1 MSENN
6 KIDVS
11 RRRVLAIGGIAGAA
25 VIAGATPMVL
35 AGVDKHVPTWDLQT
49 DIVVVGSGAAACSA
63 AVTAV
68 DLGSKVMMLEKAP
81 ILGGTTRRSG
91 GVAWIPNNF
100 SLRAQGIDDNEQDCM
115 RYMCRYAYPQRY
127 RADSSNLGLEPLEYQ
142 RLLAFYRN
150 AGPAVDRFNAL
161 KATHFIRFD
170 LPGGIGPSP
179 DYSPRLSENK
189 VPRGR
194 SVWPDPTINGGR
206 GSSIVD
212 NMAAWLEQHGASL
225 LTEHQVVGLI
235 QDEGRVIGV
244 EVEHQGR
251 RLRVKARKGVIFGS
265 GGYAHNRELTT
276 RYQQGLL
283 YGACAAAGSTGDLV
297 QMASSVGA
305 RLGDMQTAWRSQV
318 VLEEALENPNLGTA
332 VNVPPGD
339 AMILVNKYGRR
350 VVNEKRNY
358 NDRTKVHFIWDPSN
372 VEYTNQFLFM
382 VFDQRAIDVFG
393 GNYPFPN
400 DVRESPYLISA
411 GSFEE
416 LAKNVQARLDSLK
429 QKIPAITLASDFI
442 ENLKGSVERFSESAR
457 KGIDAEFHR
466 GSDPAETDW
475 LAYFSRPRKGLEAE
489 ARKMPNATLYPFTVQ
504 GPYYA
509 IIIAPGALDTNSGPQ
524 VDSSAQVLGAD
535 GQPIPGLYGAGN
547 CIASPSHNAYFGAGG
562 TIGPALAFGY
572 IAARAASAQ
581 KGVA

>member
-1 MSENN
+1 MSDNN

-11 RRRVLAIGGIAGAA
+11 RRHVLAMGGIAGAV
-25 VIAGATPMVL
+25 VIAGAAPMAL
-35 AGVDKHVPTWDLQT
+35 AAAEKQEPTWDLQT

-63 AVTAV
+63 AVTSV
-68 DLGSKVMMLEKAP
+68 DLGSKVILLEKAP

-100 SLRAQGIDDNEQDCM
+100 SLREQGIDDKEQDCM

-127 RADSSNLGLEPLEYQ
+127 RPDSPNLGLELLEYQ

-150 AGPAVDRFNAL
+150 AGPAIDRFNEL
-161 KATHFIRFD
+161 KATHFIPFE
-170 LPGGIGPSP
+170 LPGGLGPSP
-179 DYSPRLSENK
+179 DYSPRLPENK

-194 SVWPDPTINGGR
+194 SVWPDPNVTGGR
-206 GSSIVD
+206 GSSIVE
-212 NMAAWLEQHGASL
+212 NMAAWLERHGASL
-225 LTEHQVVGLI
+225 LTEHQVVGLMLH
-235 QDEGRVIGV
+235 EGRVIGV

-251 RLRVKARKGVIFGS
+251 RLKVKARKGVIFGS
-265 GGYAHNRELTT
+265 GGYAHNRELTN
-276 RYQQGLL
+276 RYQQGLV
-283 YGACAAAGSTGDLV
+283 YGACAAAGATGDLV
-297 QMASSVGA
+297 QMANSVGA

-318 VLEEALENPNLGTA
+318 VLEEALENPNVGAA

-358 NDRTKVHFIWDPSN
+358 NDRTKVHFIWDSSN
-372 VEYTNQFLFM
+372 VEYINQFLFM

-400 DVRESPYLISA
+400 DVREAPYLISA
-411 GSFEE
+411 GSCEE
-416 LAKNVQARLDSLK
+416 LAKNIQTRLDSLK
-429 QKIPAITLASDFI
+429 QQTAPITLANDFA
-442 ENLKGSVERFSESAR
+442 ESLKGCIERFSEYAR
-457 KGIDAEFHR
+457 KGSDAEFNR

-489 ARKMPNATLYPFTVQ
+489 ARKMPSPTMYPFSPK

-509 IIIAPGALDTNSGPQ
+509 IIIAPGVLDTSSGPQ
-524 VDSSAQVLGAD
+524 IDASAQVLGAD

-562 TIGPALAFGY
+562 TIGPALTFGY

-581 KGVA
+581 KGAM